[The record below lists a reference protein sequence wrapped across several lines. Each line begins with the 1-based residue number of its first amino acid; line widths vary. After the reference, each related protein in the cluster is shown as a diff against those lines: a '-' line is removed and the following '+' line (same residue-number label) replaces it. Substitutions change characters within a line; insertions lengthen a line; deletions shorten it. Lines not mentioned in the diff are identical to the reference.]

1 MDTLCAQYIPSI
13 YMIETYLANYQ
24 IDKWN
29 QIDGQE
35 LRMIKVKGIIN
46 NKSIHDS

>member
-1 MDTLCAQYIPSI
+1 MKLLWMDTLCAQYIPSI
-13 YMIETYLANYQ
+13 YMIETLTNEP
-24 IDKWN
+24 
-29 QIDGQE
+29 IDGQE